1 MGSVLTTLMISSV
14 VLISIFVMFQTD
26 QMTQLMNNDAIRSQS
41 IRLDEIDNTDF
52 EFYNVATSTP
62 DIMNS
67 KIFHFF
73 ANSAPLTSGD
83 IYSVSSDTVSHFTD
97 LTSDVNTQ
105 KTNLRIFPYPKKV
118 EYIDSKDSL

>member
-83 IYSVSSDTVSHFTD
+83 IYSVSSDGVSDFTD
-97 LTSDVNTQ
+97 VTSDGDSE
-105 KTNLRIFPYPKKV
+105 KTYLSILIAAAVPAPTSIVFG
-118 EYIDSKDSL
+118 